1 MNQIS
6 KKLFI
11 VHDNNKNEKNKIS
24 ENNNLDLKNEVIDK
38 IIETENIPKI
48 NDKNYEYKDIKEN
61 KGKLSLFTKSN
72 IKMNADGLNNTNNN
86 ANNNTIIKFNNNNN
100 DLLCEKI
107 DDKSNNIQMN
117 LKELSKNQKMR

>member
-1 MNQIS
+1 M
-6 KKLFI
+6 
-11 VHDNNKNEKNKIS
+11 
-24 ENNNLDLKNEVIDK
+24 
-38 IIETENIPKI
+38 PKI

-61 KGKLSLFTKSN
+61 KGKLALFTKSN
-72 IKMNADGLNNTNNN
+72 IKMNTDGLNNTNNN

-117 LKELSKNQKMR
+117 LKELSKN